1 MAEEWVM
8 EHLNEQR
15 LIEELW
21 DGAALTPF
29 EREHLSLCSECQRKR
44 ATLSLMHEEFEV
56 AGVSEPS
63 ASAESRLFSLF
74 AQITPSKMEG
84 NPLLALLGN
93 LAEWVNA
100 LPLWD
105 SRQQAGAV
113 GIRNANRSSYR
124 LLFGA
129 QETEIELMVEPHDGL
144 LRVVGEVMGVQAEG
158 RNAKALVELM
168 TSVDA
173 KSALETESDDTG
185 RFSLEHVPP
194 GRYVMTITPRYSQVV
209 VIEPLELT

>member
-1 MAEEWVM
+1 M

-21 DGAALTPF
+21 DGATLTPL
-29 EREHLSLCSECQRKR
+29 EGEHLSLCLECQRIH
-44 ATLSLMHEEFEV
+44 AALSSMRKEFEV
-56 AGVSEPS
+56 ARMSDVS
-63 ASAESRLFSLF
+63 AAAESRYYALFSQR
-74 AQITPSKMEG
+74 ASEG
-84 NPLLALLGN
+84 AHRNPLATMLGT

-105 SRQQAGAV
+105 SRQQASAAGM
-113 GIRNANRSSYR
+113 RNANNTSYR

-129 QETEIELMVEPHDGL
+129 PETEVELMVEAHNGM
-144 LRVVGEVMGVQAEG
+144 LRVVGEVMGDFAEG
-158 RNAKALVELM
+158 RNGQALVELM

-173 KSALETESDDTG
+173 KNAIEAECDASG
-185 RFSLEHVPP
+185 RFALDRVPP
-194 GRYVMTITPRYSQVV
+194 GRYVMTITPRFSQVV

>member
-1 MAEEWVM
+1 M
-8 EHLNEQR
+8 EHLSEQR

-29 EREHLSLCSECQRKR
+29 EGEHLALCSECQRMR
-44 ATLSLMHEEFEV
+44 ATLLLMHQEF
-56 AGVSEPS
+56 AIARVSDVS
-63 ASAESRLFSLF
+63 AAAESRLFSLF
-74 AQITPSKMEG
+74 AETPSSQGQG
-84 NPLLALLGN
+84 NSLLALLGN

-113 GIRNANRSSYR
+113 GIRNANQSSYR

-129 QETEIELMVEPHDGL
+129 NETEVELMVEPHNGV

-158 RNAKALVELM
+158 RNGQALVELM
-168 TSVDA
+168 TSLDA
-173 KSALETESDDTG
+173 KGALETESDETG
-185 RFSLEHVPP
+185 RFSLDHVLP